1 MMEDPQPRVL
11 AVPTVSSVQ
20 MREVDR
26 IMEEDLGISL
36 LQMMENAGRHLARV
50 AVERFL
56 DGDPRGRVI
65 AVLAGKGGNGG
76 GALVAGR
83 RLATWGGQVVVALSG
98 EAESLTRV
106 PRMQLD
112 IVRRMGIPVLEV
124 TEWEGELSWP
134 KERPE
139 ADLVVDGIFGYSL
152 SGAPRGP
159 GADLIRWAND
169 QASPTLSLDLPSGL
183 HPDTGVPEI
192 PTIRAAATLTLALPK
207 SGLMTDAARGW
218 VGELYLGD
226 IGVPP
231 EAFRTLG
238 IEADGVFSGGDLRSL
253 SAGESI

>member
-11 AVPTVSSVQ
+11 TVPTVSSVQ

-50 AVERFL
+50 GVERFL

-98 EAESLTRV
+98 EAEF
-106 PRMQLD
+106 
-112 IVRRMGIPVLEV
+112 RRMGIPVLEV

-231 EAFRTLG
+231 EALRTLG
-238 IEADGVFSGGDLRSL
+238 IEADGVFSEGDLRSL
-253 SAGESI
+253 SPGESI